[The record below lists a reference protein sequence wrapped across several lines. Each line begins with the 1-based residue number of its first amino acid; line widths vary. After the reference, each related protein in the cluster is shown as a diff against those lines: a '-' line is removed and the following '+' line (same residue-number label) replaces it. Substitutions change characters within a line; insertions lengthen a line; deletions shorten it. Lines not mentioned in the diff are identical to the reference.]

1 MALISLW
8 RGIVMCVSTRPGNG
22 GCQPT
27 RQLPRFAAFL
37 LFTLQILLLP
47 AAAPVTQFRAQS
59 ELLAWAAANPATS
72 VQVIVQKA
80 LADQTVEQW
89 VTAADGLI
97 TQELPIINAFA
108 AEVPA
113 SQVRSLAAL
122 SGVRWLS
129 LDAPVIESACS
140 ACIDTT
146 KLQNLYNRTVR
157 ADQVWNLAPNL
168 QGQGIG
174 IAVVDSGIKV
184 NHPDLANRVIV
195 NIDKAGLALSANDG
209 YGHGTLVAG
218 VMAGNGSAG
227 NGAYIGIAPKA
238 NLINVKVTTNLGAS
252 TESDVVRG
260 LQWIYDNR
268 EKYNIRV
275 VNLSLNSSMQQSYH
289 TSPMS
294 AAVEVLWFNGIVV
307 VAAAGNNGSADLF
320 PPAND
325 PFIITVGATD
335 EVATAT
341 LTDDVVA
348 SFSAYGTTEDGYAKP
363 DLVAPGRHL
372 VSTLSSRLAQ
382 MAVLHPANVVNSSY
396 IRLSGTSLAAPIVSG
411 AVALLLQDE
420 PHLTPDQVKYRLMAT
435 ANKNW
440 PGYTPALAGA
450 GYLDIYAAV
459 HGVTTESAN
468 VGLPVSK
475 LLTTEPSSLLTISIN
490 GSSVNWSSVNWSS
503 VNWSSVNWSSDY
515 WEPLGGLVNRQSAL
529 EPTDSA
535 EGSEEF
541 TAEVEEQNQRIFLPL
556 VTR

>member
-1 MALISLW
+1 VA
-8 RGIVMCVSTRPGNG
+8 
-22 GCQPT
+22 
-27 RQLPRFAAFL
+27 
-37 LFTLQILLLP
+37 
-47 AAAPVTQFRAQS
+47 
-59 ELLAWAAANPATS
+59 
-72 VQVIVQKA
+72 
-80 LADQTVEQW
+80 
-89 VTAADGLI
+89 
-97 TQELPIINAFA
+97 
-108 AEVPA
+108 
-113 SQVRSLAAL
+113 SLAAL
-122 SGVRWLS
+122 STVRWIS
-129 LDAPVIESACS
+129 LDAPVVETTCA

-146 KLQNLYNRTVR
+146 KLQNFYNRTVR
-157 ADQVWNLAPNL
+157 ADQLWNRAPYL

-174 IAVVDSGIKV
+174 VAVVDSGIKV
-184 NHPDLANRVIV
+184 NHPDVANRVIV
-195 NIDKAGLALSANDG
+195 SIDKEGLALSANDG

-218 VMAGNGSAG
+218 VIAGNGSAG
-227 NGAYIGIAPKA
+227 KGAYIGVAPKA

-260 LQWIYDNR
+260 LQWIYDNH
-268 EKYNIRV
+268 KNYNIRV

-294 AAVEVLWFNGIVV
+294 AAVEILWFNGIVV
-307 VAAAGNNGSADLF
+307 VAAAGNNGSADLY

-382 MAVLHPANVVNSSY
+382 VAVLHPANVVNSSY
-396 IRLSGTSLAAPIVSG
+396 IRLSGTSVAAPIVSG

-440 PGYTPALAGA
+440 PGYTPTKAGA
-450 GYLDIYAAV
+450 GYVDIYAAV
-459 HGVTTESAN
+459 HGKTTESAN
-468 VGLPVSK
+468 AGLPVSK
-475 LLTTEPSSLLTISIN
+475 LLTTGPSSLLTISIN

-503 VNWSSVNWSSDY
+503 VNWSSVNWSSVNWSSDY
-515 WEPLGGLVNRQSAL
+515 WEPLDGLVNRQSAL

-541 TAEVEEQNQRIFLPL
+541 TAEVEEQNLRIFLPL